1 MIIIGSGIGLY
12 YYLRVMIVL
21 YMTPPDTPRIDA
33 DKHWGQKA
41 GGIMVLLAALL
52 VLVFGVYPDPIIAL
66 AHGAQIVAPLHIIL
80 Q

>member
-1 MIIIGSGIGLY
+1 M
-12 YYLRVMIVL
+12 VVL
-21 YMTPPDTPRIDA
+21 YMTPPETPRIDA

-52 VLVFGVYPDPIIAL
+52 VLVVGVYPDPIIAL
-66 AHGAQIVAPLHIIL
+66 ANQAQMLAPLHLVL